1 MHRRE
6 TPLDPAVATELEAL
20 EAALA
25 GDPAAER
32 ELVALVRDVRTEAP
46 AMSPSFRAQLD
57 ERVESGFARGGTAAS
72 AGRSSRLRGLLPGA
86 ARSGAPREPSPG
98 RSRRTPLGSRP
109 LIPALGVAGCLLA
122 GIVAVVLATG
132 GSSDDSGSHASSVA
146 ATQAAPAERQSSGAG
161 AGDAGSSSGP
171 STDLAAPSTKS
182 GSTAQAAPSTPAA
195 PPTNGGRHVERST
208 RLELTTTDVQRTA
221 DGIVRATQAAGG
233 YVQLSQVRTADRNA
247 GATFV
252 LRIPTA
258 KLDDALASLSKLG
271 HVRAMEQSANDIT
284 GAYDSAQSRLADAR
298 AERRGLLR
306 ALGKATT
313 AQEITSLKAR
323 IADNRSALNRLQ
335 SEFNAV
341 RRRANY
347 ATIQVDVTGRART
360 QPVTPGGS
368 WSPGDAAH
376 DALRVLEVAAGVAL
390 IGLAVLIPLAIL
402 GTAGGLA
409 AGALRRRRR
418 ESALNAAAEP
428 I

>member
-1 MHRRE
+1 MRRRE

-25 GDPAAER
+25 DDPAAEP
-32 ELVALVRDVRTEAP
+32 ELAALVRDVRMEAP
-46 AMSPSFRAQLD
+46 AMSPSFRVQL
-57 ERVESGFARGGTAAS
+57 EQRVENGFVREPRAS
-72 AGRSSRLRGLLPGA
+72 SSSRVRGLLPGA
-86 ARSGAPREPSPG
+86 AR
-98 RSRRTPLGSRP
+98 RSRLGRRP

-122 GIVAVVLATG
+122 ALVAVVLFSGRA
-132 GSSDDSGSHASSVA
+132 SDDSGGGGVA
-146 ATQAAPAERQSSGAG
+146 ATQVAPAERESSGAG
-161 AGDAGSSSGP
+161 SAGSGSGP
-171 STDLAAPSTKS
+171 SADLAAPSAKS
-182 GSTAQAAPSTPAA
+182 NSDSSAQVAPATPAA
-195 PPTNGGRHVERST
+195 PPSSGGRHVERST

-233 YVQLSQVRTADRNA
+233 YVQLSQVRTGEHNG

-252 LRIPTA
+252 LRVPTA

-271 HVRAMEQSANDIT
+271 HVRAMEQSANDIS

-306 ALGKATT
+306 ALGRATT
-313 AQEITSLKAR
+313 AQEIASLKTR
-323 IADNRSALNRLQ
+323 IADNRRELNRLQ

-341 RRRANY
+341 RRRATY

-360 QPVTPGGS
+360 QPVAPGGS

-376 DALRVLEVAAGVAL
+376 DALRVLEVGAGVAL
-390 IGLAVLIPLAIL
+390 IALAVLVPLAVL

-409 AGALRRRRR
+409 AGVLRRRRR
-418 ESALNAAAEP
+418 ESALDAAAEP